1 MSYVRNF
8 IDSSTIFTICRTVVG
23 AVLFSITI
31 AGVLTMLLLRP
42 TTWVVTDTSTAE
54 SPAQAMRSV
63 SQSSQVRNIGVNCIL
78 IQVGV
83 PILPDPRDGAAVG
96 DVPVHGAAAQLLVC
110 RLPHRSRLHQHI
122 RPQQEGARHPLLHL
136 HRCWGGEQVL
146 LSRLVFV
153 CKAYLEMFLINSSV
167 HQWQCCIL

>member
-8 IDSSTIFTICRTVVG
+8 IDSSTIFTIRRTVVG

-63 SQSSQVRNIGVNCIL
+63 RVIRFKTSAANRLIGE
-78 IQVGV
+78 GH
-83 PILPDPRDGAAVG
+83 AA
-96 DVPVHGAAAQLLVC
+96 
-110 RLPHRSRLHQHI
+110 I
-122 RPQQEGARHPLLHL
+122 RHYANQPARPL
-136 HRCWGGEQVL
+136 
-146 LSRLVFV
+146 
-153 CKAYLEMFLINSSV
+153 
-167 HQWQCCIL
+167 

>member
-8 IDSSTIFTICRTVVG
+8 IDSSTIFTIRRTVVG

-63 SQSSQVRNIGVNCIL
+63 RV
-78 IQVGV
+78 
-83 PILPDPRDGAAVG
+83 
-96 DVPVHGAAAQLLVC
+96 
-110 RLPHRSRLHQHI
+110 
-122 RPQQEGARHPLLHL
+122 E
-136 HRCWGGEQVL
+136 
-146 LSRLVFV
+146 
-153 CKAYLEMFLINSSV
+153 
-167 HQWQCCIL
+167 

>member
-8 IDSSTIFTICRTVVG
+8 IDSSTIFTIRRTVVG

-63 SQSSQVRNIGVNCIL
+63 S
-78 IQVGV
+78 
-83 PILPDPRDGAAVG
+83 
-96 DVPVHGAAAQLLVC
+96 
-110 RLPHRSRLHQHI
+110 
-122 RPQQEGARHPLLHL
+122 
-136 HRCWGGEQVL
+136 
-146 LSRLVFV
+146 
-153 CKAYLEMFLINSSV
+153 
-167 HQWQCCIL
+167 

>member
-8 IDSSTIFTICRTVVG
+8 IDSSTIFTIRRTVVG

-63 SQSSQVRNIGVNCIL
+63 RVVRFKTSAANRLIGEDVQSR
-78 IQVGV
+78 
-83 PILPDPRDGAAVG
+83 R
-96 DVPVHGAAAQLLVC
+96 
-110 RLPHRSRLHQHI
+110 R
-122 RPQQEGARHPLLHL
+122 PLL
-136 HRCWGGEQVL
+136 GPSPG
-146 LSRLVFV
+146 
-153 CKAYLEMFLINSSV
+153 
-167 HQWQCCIL
+167 

>member
-8 IDSSTIFTICRTVVG
+8 IDSSTIFTIRRTVVG

-63 SQSSQVRNIGVNCIL
+63 RVVRFGTS
-78 IQVGV
+78 G
-83 PILPDPRDGAAVG
+83 
-96 DVPVHGAAAQLLVC
+96 
-110 RLPHRSRLHQHI
+110 
-122 RPQQEGARHPLLHL
+122 
-136 HRCWGGEQVL
+136 
-146 LSRLVFV
+146 
-153 CKAYLEMFLINSSV
+153 
-167 HQWQCCIL
+167 